1 MKKLRE
7 TDIVRACLEYLAA
20 RKIMAWRS
28 NSGAV
33 KATYGGKTRFVR
45 FNSAKGMSDICAI
58 LPGGRFCAIEVKR
71 PGGKMTEDQ
80 ERFQDDV
87 ERSGGYA
94 IMVTS
99 VDELMGFI
107 EGVRVPF

>member
-71 PGGKMTEDQ
+71 PGGKITKEQ
-80 ERFQDDV
+80 WAFGTDV
-87 ERSGGYA
+87 RKAGGFA
-94 IMVTS
+94 IVVTS
-99 VDELMGFI
+99 LDDLMGFI